1 MHIGNFY
8 RGIQWNHY
16 FSKIFTPSDPKHHF
30 LKGYSNLKGV
40 TIGARARKKFFL
52 NIFVKNSFLVVIL
65 CKKSIPHIPKA

>member
-16 FSKIFTPSDPKHHF
+16 FSKISTPRGPKHHF

-40 TIGARARKKFFL
+40 TIGARARKKFF
-52 NIFVKNSFLVVIL
+52 FEHF
-65 CKKSIPHIPKA
+65 CKKFIPSGNFMQEIDSAHS